1 MANLVLSVVIFG
13 LFTLPPA
20 IAIALYLGPRVA
32 TVLQRLKGAQMGGEL

>member
-1 MANLVLSVVIFG
+1 MANLVLVVVVFA

-32 TVLQRLKGAQMGGEL
+32 TVLQRLKGAQVGGEL